1 MIGTSLLVII
11 WLKTSSSKLEQVPP
25 NLKKKGIYRTYQ
37 LFEFQSTSM
46 SSRNVVN
53 YYSKGVDYYD
63 RRDFA
68 KAIASLNTFIAE
80 TDSKKNKDVALAQR
94 YICF

>member
-1 MIGTSLLVII
+1 MNKSRQTG
-11 WLKTSSSKLEQVPP
+11 
-25 NLKKKGIYRTYQ
+25 KKGIYRTFH
-37 LFEFQSTSM
+37 LFEFQSTNM
-46 SSRNVVN
+46 SNRNVVN

-63 RRDFA
+63 KRDFA

-94 YICF
+94 YVFDFTNTFSCKFWELLSLQSCY

>member
-1 MIGTSLLVII
+1 MNKSRQTG
-11 WLKTSSSKLEQVPP
+11 
-25 NLKKKGIYRTYQ
+25 KKGIYNRTFH
-37 LFEFQSTSM
+37 LFEFQSTNM
-46 SSRNVVN
+46 SNRNVVN

-94 YICF
+94 

>member
-1 MIGTSLLVII
+1 
-11 WLKTSSSKLEQVPP
+11 
-25 NLKKKGIYRTYQ
+25 
-37 LFEFQSTSM
+37 M
-46 SSRNVVN
+46 SNRNVVN

-94 YICF
+94 YVFEFTNTFFWKI

>member
-1 MIGTSLLVII
+1 
-11 WLKTSSSKLEQVPP
+11 
-25 NLKKKGIYRTYQ
+25 
-37 LFEFQSTSM
+37 M
-46 SSRNVVN
+46 SNRNVVN

-94 YICF
+94 YVFDFTNTFSCKFSELLSLQSCY

>member
-1 MIGTSLLVII
+1 
-11 WLKTSSSKLEQVPP
+11 
-25 NLKKKGIYRTYQ
+25 
-37 LFEFQSTSM
+37 M
-46 SSRNVVN
+46 SNRNIVN

-94 YICF
+94 